1 MEIRDAVTAQMK
13 SDGTTLITTI
23 KRELYIKGIKD
34 LADYQVLFSDIK
46 QESNGNIAYVSLS
59 DKSGVILVS
68 DSGVFDGTDAV
79 STVTGSTDGLSS
91 ATTEASD
98 TDAVSSVTVDAV
110 SSATT
115 EGNMTGDVVGTDNTI
130 GLMLMVGNQEVYN
143 VSTGIIY
150 GDDLPGSLNMGISLK
165 DMNQQIKNSLS
176 VIMTISIIII
186 VLAITIG
193 TIVINRLTNPIKK
206 MSKRLDDFANGDFTV
221 GFELHSKDEIGNMG
235 MALNHMQ
242 KTLSSTVGGIKN
254 IADQVFNSSKDLTVT
269 MDEATHLAQGISQA
283 SEDLAQ
289 GSTELAT
296 SAQEGLQSLG
306 VLADEI
312 NNINQRAQ
320 TMRTIIEKS
329 NEANL
334 TGSNSLQELQ
344 AAIAENVQI
353 TDNIRAQV
361 EHLTEDSKSI
371 TSITSTIKEI
381 AEQTKLLAL
390 NASIE
395 SARAGESGKGFAV
408 VASEIRKLSEQTSSS
423 ITVIDTI
430 VQKLE
435 SSIDSTREY
444 MQQGFEAINK
454 TSETSGETGNAFK
467 IIAHSITNI
476 INEIQDIIKDISRLN
491 RDKETV
497 VEDFQNISAIA
508 QQSSSSTEEISA
520 VMEQQLAN
528 IASVTVAVKKLQAIA
543 TELENSMMIF
553 KI

>member
-1 MEIRDAVTAQMK
+1 
-13 SDGTTLITTI
+13 
-23 KRELYIKGIKD
+23 
-34 LADYQVLFSDIK
+34 
-46 QESNGNIAYVSLS
+46 
-59 DKSGVILVS
+59 
-68 DSGVFDGTDAV
+68 
-79 STVTGSTDGLSS
+79 
-91 ATTEASD
+91 
-98 TDAVSSVTVDAV
+98 
-110 SSATT
+110 
-115 EGNMTGDVVGTDNTI
+115 
-130 GLMLMVGNQEVYN
+130 
-143 VSTGIIY
+143 
-150 GDDLPGSLNMGISLK
+150 
-165 DMNQQIKNSLS
+165 
-176 VIMTISIIII
+176 
-186 VLAITIG
+186 
-193 TIVINRLTNPIKK
+193 
-206 MSKRLDDFANGDFTV
+206 
-221 GFELHSKDEIGNMG
+221 
-235 MALNHMQ
+235 
-242 KTLSSTVGGIKN
+242 
-254 IADQVFNSSKDLTVT
+254 

-334 TGSNSLQELQ
+334 TGSKSLQELQ